1 MHFLKFP
8 MYCRNYSVFYV
19 EVFVEGFLVRG
30 ANFSPQR
37 SQNPFRSAL
46 QQAHHTF
53 VSNTINFRTF
63 VSNSRAAPYILARTY
78 SSLDHFSN
86 GRVGWNIVTSHS
98 NSAAQAMGKEEVM
111 PHDERYTAAEEYMD
125 IVYQ

>member
-1 MHFLKFP
+1 
-8 MYCRNYSVFYV
+8 
-19 EVFVEGFLVRG
+19 
-30 ANFSPQR
+30 
-37 SQNPFRSAL
+37 
-46 QQAHHTF
+46 
-53 VSNTINFRTF
+53 
-63 VSNSRAAPYILARTY
+63 LARTY